1 MNKLREQIN
10 ESLILLYDFIR
21 NPFYKPIENLNDDK
35 SLVFVAS
42 VLSGFTV
49 IVRALNQTNSFYEPW
64 MYLVYIAIGL
74 LVTPLFGLLIVHFKG
89 AILHLYLRY
98 IASPIFKTEIDN
110 VLKAKQIETF
120 ATIGLIVSAVPSLS
134 NIGIVVGLAIEIL
147 GLYRLF
153 KINLLKSTIIG
164 IIYHSLWWGLIF
176 LIAKGTA
183 WI

>member
-1 MNKLREQIN
+1 MNKLKDRIN

-21 NPFYKPIENLNDDK
+21 NPFYKPIDNLDDDK
-35 SLVFVAS
+35 SLVIVAS

-49 IVRALNQTNSFYEPW
+49 IVRALNDTNNFYAPW
-64 MYLVYIAIGL
+64 MYLLYIVIGL
-74 LVTPLFGLLIVHFKG
+74 LITPLFGLLIVHFKG
-89 AILHLYLRY
+89 AILHLYLKY

-134 NIGIVVGLAIEIL
+134 IIGIIVGLMIEIL

-153 KINLLKSTIIG
+153 KLDLLKSAIIG
-164 IIYHSLWWGLIF
+164 IMYHGPWWGLMY

>member
-1 MNKLREQIN
+1 MNNLKERIN
-10 ESLILLYDFIR
+10 ESLILIYDFIR
-21 NPFYKPIENLNDDK
+21 NPFHIPIDKLDDDK

-49 IVRALNQTNSFYEPW
+49 IVRTLNQTNNFHEPW
-64 MYLVYIAIGL
+64 MYLLYIALGL
-74 LVTPLFGLLIVHFKG
+74 LITPLFGLLIVHFKG
-89 AILHLYLRY
+89 AILHVYLKY
-98 IASPIFKTEIDN
+98 IASPIFKTELDN

-134 NIGIVVGLAIEIL
+134 NVGIVVGLAIEII
-147 GLYRLF
+147 GFYRLF
-153 KINLLKSTIIG
+153 KLDLLKSTIVG
-164 IIYHSLWWGLIF
+164 IIYHGLWWGLIY

>member
-1 MNKLREQIN
+1 MHNLKERIS

-21 NPFYKPIENLNDDK
+21 NPFYKPIEKLNDDK

-49 IVRALNQTNSFYEPW
+49 IVRTLNQTNNFYEPW
-64 MYLVYIAIGL
+64 MYLLYIAIGL
-74 LVTPLFGLLIVHFKG
+74 LITPLFGLLIVHFKG
-89 AILHLYLRY
+89 AILHLYLKY
-98 IASPIFKTEIDN
+98 IASPIFKTEIDD

-120 ATIGLIVSAVPSLS
+120 ATIGLIVSAVPSLLY
-134 NIGIVVGLAIEIL
+134 IGIIVGLTIEIL
-147 GLYRLF
+147 GFYRLF
-153 KINLLKSTIIG
+153 KLNLLKSAIIG
-164 IIYHSLWWGLIF
+164 IFYRGLWWGLIF